1 MRPFVIVNCAMS
13 IDGKI
18 ALPSR
23 EQTRI
28 SNEEDI
34 ARVHELRNECD
45 AVLVGIGTV
54 LADNPKLTVK
64 EKYVAN
70 PSNPLRVV
78 LDSKFRTPD
87 DAEVL
92 SNDAPTLI
100 ATTCREFREG
110 NIEVIKCG
118 EGTVNLDCLMDLL
131 HERGIRKLLV
141 EGGETVIWEFLRQG
155 LADEFY
161 IFMAPFVIG
170 GTTSPTV
177 AGGRGASS
185 ADDVIHMKLVDVKR
199 VGEGLLMK
207 FIPSLTENIDD

>member
-23 EQTRI
+23 AQTRI
-28 SNEEDI
+28 SNEEDMV
-34 ARVHELRNECD
+34 RVHTLRNECD

-64 EKYVAN
+64 KKYVAN

-78 LDSKFRTPD
+78 LDSKFRIPR

-92 SNDAPTLI
+92 NNDAPTLV
-100 ATTCREFREG
+100 ATTCRESMEG
-110 NIEVIKCG
+110 KTEVVKCG
-118 EGTVNLDCLMDLL
+118 DGTVNLDCLMNLL

-141 EGGETVIWEFLRQG
+141 EGGETVIWEFLRKG
-155 LADEFY
+155 LVDEFY

-170 GTTSPTV
+170 GTTSPTA
-177 AGGRGASS
+177 AGGRGAAS

-199 VGEGLLMK
+199 VGEGLLIK
-207 FIPSLTENIDD
+207 FIPSLAGNGDK

>member
-18 ALPSR
+18 ALPNR

-34 ARVHELRNECD
+34 ARVHKLRNACD

-78 LDSKFRTPD
+78 LDSKFRIPSN
-87 DAEVL
+87 AEVL
-92 SNDAPTLI
+92 SNDAPTII
-100 ATTCREFREG
+100 ATTCREFRKG
-110 NIEVIKCG
+110 NIEAIKCG
-118 EGTVNLDCLMDLL
+118 EDSINLDCLMNLL
-131 HERGIRKLLV
+131 YERGIRKLLV

-155 LADEFY
+155 LVDEFY

-170 GTTSPTV
+170 GTTSPTA
-177 AGGRGASS
+177 AGGGGASS
-185 ADDVIHMKLVDVKR
+185 PEDIIHMKLVDVKR

-207 FIPSLTENIDD
+207 FKPRQPKT